1 MLNSVIIG
9 SGSYI
14 PEKVIDSSYF
24 MSAKFYDEKGEP
36 INKPNEEIIQKFVD
50 MLTMMK
56 TTLILLLRPLKLP
69 FKMLE

>member
-36 INKPNEEIIQKFVD
+36 ISFRQA
-50 MLTMMK
+50 TYMK
-56 TTLILLLRPLKLP
+56 SIKRIAEAMKIRGWY
-69 FKMLE
+69 

>member
-36 INKPNEEIIQKFVD
+36 IKKPNEQIIQKFVVI
-50 MLTMMK
+50 T
-56 TTLILLLRPLKLP
+56 
-69 FKMLE
+69 